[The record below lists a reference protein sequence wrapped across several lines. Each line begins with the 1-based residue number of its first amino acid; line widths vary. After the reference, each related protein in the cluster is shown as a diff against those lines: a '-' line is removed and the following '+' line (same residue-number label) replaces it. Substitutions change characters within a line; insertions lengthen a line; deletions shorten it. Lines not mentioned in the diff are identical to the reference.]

1 MVSISFYVKNINCLV
16 ISYYVLVI
24 YWQRNSNENQIMIFS
39 QTVSKHQPQTVFKH
53 QPQTVSKH
61 QPQKNKKEV
70 ETPIFINNNGFY
82 YLSRSISQS
91 HKTLTAEVLE

>member
-1 MVSISFYVKNINCLV
+1 
-16 ISYYVLVI
+16 
-24 YWQRNSNENQIMIFS
+24 MIFS

-61 QPQKNKKEV
+61 QPQTVSKHQPQTVFKHQPQTVSKHQPQNNKKEV